1 MIKKLDNLFSTPFW
15 TFDLNK
21 DNPQLSKM
29 IEMDGVDFS
38 KCVTDKKANSIV
50 PANVRYDFF
59 KHGGYGGISDLYENT
74 INAISEV
81 AKDQRWEDYTVEIRA
96 RQNVIL
102 PGQCDTPHHHQGLD
116 LIGVYYVTVP
126 ENSGDILLFETRGS
140 INRLWE
146 DPMVTPD
153 SMGRTGR
160 VYYRHKPQV
169 GTLIM
174 FPSYIFHAVET
185 NLSDENRIS
194 IVMDIRINHDYP
206 DIYEYIST
214 ND

>member
-1 MIKKLDNLFSTPFW
+1 MIKQLNNLFSTPFW
-15 TFDLNK
+15 TFDFHK
-21 DNPQLSKM
+21 DNPQLAKM
-29 IEMDGVDFS
+29 VEMDGLTFS
-38 KCVTDKKANSIV
+38 KYVTDKKAKNKTPI
-50 PANVRYDFF
+50 NVHYDFF
-59 KHGGYGGISDLYENT
+59 NHIGYGISGLRENT
-74 INAISEV
+74 TNAILEV
-81 AKDQRWEDYTVEIRA
+81 AKDQRWTNYTVDIRA
-96 RQNVIL
+96 RQNIIL
-102 PGQCDTPHHHQGLD
+102 PGQCDSPHHHLELD

-174 FPSYIFHAVET
+174 FPSYLFHAVET
-185 NLSDENRIS
+185 NLSNENRIS
-194 IVMDIRINHDYP
+194 IVMDIRINK
-206 DIYEYIST
+206 EY
-214 ND
+214 DDVYV

>member
-1 MIKKLDNLFSTPFW
+1 MIKQLNNLFSTPFW
-15 TFDLNK
+15 TFDFHK
-21 DNPQLSKM
+21 DNPQLAKTVQ
-29 IEMDGVDFS
+29 MDGLTFS
-38 KCVTDKKANSIV
+38 KYVTDKKAKNET
-50 PANVRYDFF
+50 PTNVRYDFF
-59 KHGGYGGISDLYENT
+59 NHIGYGISGLRENT
-74 INAISEV
+74 TNAIIEV
-81 AKDQRWEDYTVEIRA
+81 AKDQRWTNYTVDIRA
-96 RQNVIL
+96 RQNVIF

-140 INRLWE
+140 VNRLWE

-174 FPSYIFHAVET
+174 FPSYLFHAVET
-185 NLSDENRIS
+185 NLSNENRIS
-194 IVMDIRINHDYP
+194 IVMDIRINK
-206 DIYEYIST
+206 EY
-214 ND
+214 DDVYV